1 MRSPGKL
8 QARQAIIF
16 HFKQALGGVFFTLSQ
31 RLGITEADA
40 KTVQVRG
47 RRLSRLR

>member
-1 MRSPGKL
+1 MRIPGKL

-16 HFKQALGGVFFTLSQ
+16 HFKQALGAVFFTLSK

-40 KTVQVRG
+40 KTVQVPGG
-47 RRLSRLR
+47 RH